1 MNENRVLL
9 EIVRSFIREEKKPV
23 FDENV
28 DEDQLYKLA
37 RRHMLSNFLINWAK
51 ENCQNETIKAKIQS
65 DFNQQ
70 IIKDT
75 NENIEFYKILDEF
88 EKAHIKTLVVKGF
101 LMKEVYPQNYM
112 RQMLDI
118 DMMACAEDFKKA
130 SQIMKNLDYSEYYD
144 HEKHLIFT
152 KEPFMTVELHRK
164 LIPGEDVGHAYFN
177 QKVWEFCEPY
187 QNYEM
192 IYVMTKED
200 AYVFCMLHLLIHFRF
215 TGIKIR
221 DILDVYLYCEKYKDV
236 LEQEK
241 LNQKLQEFE
250 CEKFA
255 ENMRKIAYKWFGQ
268 NPNYDFDEVEK
279 FILQGVSLK
288 NQVNFEVG
296 EKGGKNQ
303 YLLHLFFP
311 EFKVMKGKYPI
322 LEKVPILLPFTWGAR
337 IFKDVFSKATS
348 MNERFE
354 KIKLIKGTSSEEV
367 SKIQEIY
374 QKLGIIGKED

>member
-1 MNENRVLL
+1 
-9 EIVRSFIREEKKPV
+9 
-23 FDENV
+23 
-28 DEDQLYKLA
+28 
-37 RRHMLSNFLINWAK
+37 
-51 ENCQNETIKAKIQS
+51 
-65 DFNQQ
+65 
-70 IIKDT
+70 
-75 NENIEFYKILDEF
+75 
-88 EKAHIKTLVVKGF
+88 
-101 LMKEVYPQNYM
+101 
-112 RQMLDI
+112 
-118 DMMACAEDFKKA
+118 
-130 SQIMKNLDYSEYYD
+130 
-144 HEKHLIFT
+144 
-152 KEPFMTVELHRK
+152 
-164 LIPGEDVGHAYFN
+164 
-177 QKVWEFCEPY
+177 
-187 QNYEM
+187 
-192 IYVMTKED
+192 
-200 AYVFCMLHLLIHFRF
+200 MLHLLIHFRF

-268 NPNYDFDEVEK
+268 NPNYDFDEVEN

-303 YLLHLFFP
+303 YLLRLFFP

-322 LEKVPILLPFTWGAR
+322 LEKMPILLPFTWGAR